1 MLFVCYPKCSTCKKA
16 QDLLDA
22 HGAVYTYRN
31 IKEQNP
37 TEEELRD
44 WHARSGLPLKKF
56 FNTSGLL
63 YKELKLKDRLPDMT
77 AAACGR
83 RYAGTPPDPAHG
95 RRPRARR
102 LPRGGIRTNFVTRID
117 KRIFM

>member
-77 AAACGR
+77 ADEQFRLLASDGMLV
-83 RYAGTPPDPAHG
+83 
-95 RRPRARR
+95 RRPILLTDDGRVLVGFREAEYEQI
-102 LPRGGIRTNFVTRID
+102 L
-117 KRIFM
+117 